1 MFKQL
6 CRLQR
11 YTFLHELPN
20 VFNTF
25 LHELSAYAYTFLHE
39 LSSYTCIS
47 LHELSSYYV
56 HDNRF
61 PILFIIIDCLHILP
75 QFLVER
81 MFRHRLLVAQ
91 DDEFHAGSRHRHIH
105 AAEVFQETDL
115 SFIVGAYQRD
125 EDHVSFLPLE
135 TIYRVYADQTA
146 VRLEELIFL
155 DELLEI
161 LYLGTVRRNDA
172 YIDSFLQNAPF
183 AYLGEVFRQGKQGKL
198 GFCLVDTPETL
209 AYKLLLEVQIRILIG
224 CRYRR

>member
-25 LHELSAYAYTFLHE
+25 LHELSSHAYTF
-39 LSSYTCIS
+39 

-61 PILFIIIDCLHILP
+61 PILFIIIDCFHILP

-81 MFRHRLLVAQ
+81 MFRHRVLVAQ
-91 DDEFHAGSRHRHIH
+91 DDELHSGSRHRHVH
-105 AAEVFQETDL
+105 ATEVFQESNL
-115 SFIVGAYQRD
+115 AFIVGTYQGD
-125 EDHVSFLPLE
+125 ENHVALLTLE
-135 TIYRVYADQTA
+135 TIHRIHADQTA

-155 DELLEI
+155 DEFLEI
-161 LYLGTVRRNDA
+161 LYLGTIRRNDA
-172 YIDSFLQNAPF
+172 YIDSFLQNPLL
-183 AYLGEVFRQGKQGKL
+183 AYLGEVFRQGEQGKL
-198 GFCLVDTPETL
+198 GFRLVDTPETL
-209 AYKLLLEVQIRILIG
+209 AHKLLLEVQI
-224 CRYRR
+224 